1 MQTFEAP
8 IIIAASQVVVWE
20 SQFGV
25 ARRRYAFPHCP
36 TVSQTLGIDSQR
48 RGRLVLH
55 LRYPPLGPK
64 NLAPR
69 HRSSQRSAMSETPDQ
84 RANESEEQRERLVA
98 GLRDAVDLGEGKWVR
113 DTLDAMHPADASDL
127 LEQLSSERFE
137 AVVELLGGE
146 LPADILIELRE
157 EYREDAVEV
166 MSDEAVVE
174 ALDELE
180 TDDATAVLEDLD
192 EDRRERIL
200 EELEP
205 EDRAVLEASFE
216 FEEDTAGRL
225 MQREYL
231 AAPEFWTIGQTID
244 FARDNAKTLPTDFYE
259 VYVVDPMNKP
269 LGYVLL
275 SQLLRTERAVKLAD
289 IMETFTSDINV
300 DQDQEEVA
308 YQFQKY
314 ALASAPV
321 KDHDGRLVGMITV
334 DDMVQVIQEENT
346 EDLLAL
352 ANVSSADG
360 SDTVWES
367 VKARAPWLGI
377 NLITAFL
384 ASAIIA
390 LFEGTLDRLVQLAIL
405 MPVVAALAGNAG
417 SQGLAVAVRAIAERE
432 MEGKAG
438 RRAVVRETLTGL
450 VNGVIFAI
458 GVGLVAFFWFQDA
471 KLAIVLG
478 VAMLASFLWAGASGI
493 LVPLTLKRMGADPA
507 VASSVFVLTLTDT
520 MAFFSFLGLA
530 TLFLL

>member
-1 MQTFEAP
+1 
-8 IIIAASQVVVWE
+8 
-20 SQFGV
+20 
-25 ARRRYAFPHCP
+25 
-36 TVSQTLGIDSQR
+36 
-48 RGRLVLH
+48 
-55 LRYPPLGPK
+55 
-64 NLAPR
+64 
-69 HRSSQRSAMSETPDQ
+69 MSETPETQ
-84 RANESEEQRERLVA
+84 AELAEERRELLIAELREAIDA
-98 GLRDAVDLGEGKWVR
+98 GAAKQVR
-113 DTLDAMHPADASDL
+113 GLLEAEHPADASDF

-137 AVVELLGGE
+137 AVMDLLGGD

-166 MSDEAVVE
+166 MTDEAVVE

-216 FEEDTAGRL
+216 FDEDTAGRL
-225 MQREYL
+225 MQREFL
-231 AAPEFWTIGQTID
+231 AAPEFWSVGQTID
-244 FARDNAKTLPTDFYE
+244 YARENAEDLPTDFYE
-259 VYVVDPMNKP
+259 IYVVDPTNRP

-275 SQLLRTERAVKLAD
+275 SQLLRTERDVQLAD
-289 IMETFTSDINV
+289 IMEIFHSDIHV

-334 DDMVQVIQEENT
+334 DDMVHVIQEENT

-377 NLITAFL
+377 NLITAFI

-438 RRAVVRETLTGL
+438 RRAIVRETLTGL
-450 VNGVIFAI
+450 VNGIIFAI
-458 GVGLVAFFWFQDA
+458 GVGLVAFFWFSDV
-471 KLAIVLG
+471 KLAVVLAA
-478 VAMLASFLWAGASGI
+478 AMLASFAWAGVSGI
-493 LVPLTLKRMGADPA
+493 LVPLALKRMGADPA

>member
-1 MQTFEAP
+1 MT
-8 IIIAASQVVVWE
+8 
-20 SQFGV
+20 
-25 ARRRYAFPHCP
+25 
-36 TVSQTLGIDSQR
+36 
-48 RGRLVLH
+48 
-55 LRYPPLGPK
+55 
-64 NLAPR
+64 
-69 HRSSQRSAMSETPDQ
+69 ETPDPP
-84 RANESEEQRERLVA
+84 AETPEELREQLA
-98 GLRDAVDLGEGKWVR
+98 TQLRGAIDDGDGDRVR
-113 DTLDAMHPADASDL
+113 ETLDGMHPADASDL
-127 LEQLSSERFE
+127 LEQLSTERFE
-137 AVVELLGGE
+137 NAVELMDGE
-146 LPADILIELRE
+146 LPAEVLIELRE
-157 EYREDAVEV
+157 EYREDAVEA
-166 MSDEAVVE
+166 MTDEAVVD

-216 FEEDTAGRL
+216 FAEDTAGRL

-244 FARDNAKTLPTDFYE
+244 YARENATELPTDFYE

-275 SQLLRTERAVKLAD
+275 SRLLRAERDVRLAD
-289 IMETFTSDINV
+289 MMETLHSDIDV
-300 DQDQEEVA
+300 DLDQEEVA

-321 KDHDGRLVGMITV
+321 KDHEGRLVGMITV
-334 DDMVQVIQEENT
+334 DDMVHVIQEENT

-367 VKARAPWLGI
+367 VKARAPWLAI
-377 NLITAFL
+377 NLITAFF

-390 LFEGTLDRLVQLAIL
+390 LFDDALDRLVQLAIL

-438 RRAVVRETLTGL
+438 RRAVIRETLTGL
-450 VNGVIFAI
+450 VNGIIFAF
-458 GVGLVAFFWFQDA
+458 GVALVALIWFQDTR
-471 KLAIVLG
+471 LSVVLG
-478 VAMLASFLWAGASGI
+478 VAMFASFLWAGVSGI

>member
-1 MQTFEAP
+1 
-8 IIIAASQVVVWE
+8 
-20 SQFGV
+20 
-25 ARRRYAFPHCP
+25 
-36 TVSQTLGIDSQR
+36 
-48 RGRLVLH
+48 
-55 LRYPPLGPK
+55 
-64 NLAPR
+64 
-69 HRSSQRSAMSETPDQ
+69 MSETPQNPADD
-84 RANESEEQRERLVA
+84 AEERRELQAAEMREAIDA
-98 GLRDAVDLGEGKWVR
+98 GAENWVR
-113 DTLDAMHPADASDL
+113 ETLDAMHPADASDL

-137 AVVELLGGE
+137 AVVDLLGGE
-146 LPADILIELRE
+146 LPAEILIELRD

-166 MSDEAVVE
+166 MTDEAVVE

-205 EDRAVLEASFE
+205 QDRAVLEASFE

-225 MQREYL
+225 MQREFL
-231 AAPEFWTIGQTID
+231 AAPEFWSVGQTID
-244 FARDNAKTLPTDFYE
+244 FARDNAEELPTDFYE
-259 VYVVDPMNKP
+259 IYVVDPSNKP

-275 SQLLRTERAVKLAD
+275 SQLLRTHRDINLSD
-289 IMETFTSDINV
+289 IMEPFHSDIHV
-300 DQDQEEVA
+300 DLDQEEVA

-377 NLITAFL
+377 NLITAFI

-390 LFEGTLDRLVQLAIL
+390 VFEGALDRLVQLAIL

-438 RRAVVRETLTGL
+438 RRAIVRETLTGL
-450 VNGVIFAI
+450 VNGIIFAI
-458 GVGLVAFFWFQDA
+458 GVGLVALFWFQDL

-478 VAMLASFLWAGASGI
+478 VAMLASFVWAGVSGI

>member
-1 MQTFEAP
+1 MT
-8 IIIAASQVVVWE
+8 
-20 SQFGV
+20 
-25 ARRRYAFPHCP
+25 
-36 TVSQTLGIDSQR
+36 
-48 RGRLVLH
+48 
-55 LRYPPLGPK
+55 
-64 NLAPR
+64 
-69 HRSSQRSAMSETPDQ
+69 ETPQSPEDRQDDQ
-84 RANESEEQRERLVA
+84 EELVA
-98 GLRDAVDLGEGKWVR
+98 ELREAIDAGASKKVR
-113 DTLDAMHPADASDL
+113 ETLEAQHPADASDL

-137 AVVELLGGE
+137 AVVDLLGGE

-157 EYREDAVEV
+157 EFREDAVEV
-166 MSDEAVVE
+166 MTDEAVVD

-225 MQREYL
+225 MQREFL
-231 AAPEFWTIGQTID
+231 AAPEFWSVGQTID
-244 FARDNAKTLPTDFYE
+244 FARENADALPTDFYE
-259 VYVVDPMNKP
+259 IYVVDPTNKP

-275 SQLLRTERAVKLAD
+275 SQLLRTHRDVKLSD
-289 IMETFTSDINV
+289 IMEAFTSDIRV

-321 KDHDGRLVGMITV
+321 TDADGRLVGMITV
-334 DDMVQVIQEENT
+334 DDMVHVIQQENT

-377 NLITAFL
+377 NLITAFI

-390 LFEGTLDRLVQLAIL
+390 VFEGALDRLVQLAIL

-432 MEGKAG
+432 MEGKSS
-438 RRAVVRETLTGL
+438 RRAVVRETLTGV
-450 VNGVIFAI
+450 VNGVIFAV
-458 GVGLVAFFWFQDA
+458 GVGLVALFWFHDV
-471 KLAIVLG
+471 KLSIVLG
-478 VAMLASFLWAGASGI
+478 VAMFMSFVWAGVSGI
-493 LVPLTLKRMGADPA
+493 LVPLTLKRLGADPA
-507 VASSVFVLTLTDT
+507 VASSVFVLTLTDV

>member
-1 MQTFEAP
+1 
-8 IIIAASQVVVWE
+8 
-20 SQFGV
+20 
-25 ARRRYAFPHCP
+25 
-36 TVSQTLGIDSQR
+36 
-48 RGRLVLH
+48 
-55 LRYPPLGPK
+55 
-64 NLAPR
+64 
-69 HRSSQRSAMSETPDQ
+69 MSETPETQ
-84 RANESEEQRERLVA
+84 AELAEERRELLIAELREAIDA
-98 GLRDAVDLGEGKWVR
+98 GAAKQVR
-113 DTLDAMHPADASDL
+113 GLLEAEHPADASDF

-137 AVVELLGGE
+137 AVMDLLGGE

-225 MQREYL
+225 MQREFL
-231 AAPEFWTIGQTID
+231 AAPEFWSVGQTID
-244 FARDNAKTLPTDFYE
+244 YARENAEDLPTDFYE
-259 VYVVDPMNKP
+259 IYVVDPTNRP

-275 SQLLRTERAVKLAD
+275 SQLLRTEREIQLAD
-289 IMETFTSDINV
+289 IMETFHSDIHV

-334 DDMVQVIQEENT
+334 DDMVHVIQEENT

-377 NLITAFL
+377 NLITAF
-384 ASAIIA
+384 
-390 LFEGTLDRLVQLAIL
+390 E
-405 MPVVAALAGNAG
+405 
-417 SQGLAVAVRAIAERE
+417 
-432 MEGKAG
+432 
-438 RRAVVRETLTGL
+438 
-450 VNGVIFAI
+450 
-458 GVGLVAFFWFQDA
+458 
-471 KLAIVLG
+471 
-478 VAMLASFLWAGASGI
+478 
-493 LVPLTLKRMGADPA
+493 
-507 VASSVFVLTLTDT
+507 
-520 MAFFSFLGLA
+520 
-530 TLFLL
+530 

>member
-1 MQTFEAP
+1 
-8 IIIAASQVVVWE
+8 
-20 SQFGV
+20 
-25 ARRRYAFPHCP
+25 
-36 TVSQTLGIDSQR
+36 
-48 RGRLVLH
+48 
-55 LRYPPLGPK
+55 
-64 NLAPR
+64 
-69 HRSSQRSAMSETPDQ
+69 MSEVNPIPTDDG
-84 RANESEEQRERLVA
+84 EEQRAQLA
-98 GLRDAVDLGEGKWVR
+98 ADLREAIDVGYGDGIREMLE
-113 DTLDAMHPADASDL
+113 AMHPADASDL
-127 LEQLSSERFE
+127 LEQLSTERFE
-137 AVVELLGGE
+137 ATVELLGGE
-146 LPADILIELRE
+146 LPAEILIELRE

-180 TDDATAVLEDLD
+180 SDDATAVLEDLD

-200 EELEP
+200 DELEP

-225 MQREYL
+225 MQRDYL

-244 FARDNAKTLPTDFYE
+244 FARDNAEELPTDFYE

-275 SQLLRTERAVKLAD
+275 SQLLRTERDVKLAD
-289 IMETFTSDINV
+289 IMETFHSDIHV

-321 KDHDGRLVGMITV
+321 KDREGRLVGMITV
-334 DDMVQVIQEENT
+334 DDMVHVIQEENT

-377 NLITAFL
+377 NLITAFI

-438 RRAVVRETLTGL
+438 RRAVVRETLTGF

-458 GVGLVAFFWFQDA
+458 GVGLVALFWFRDVN
-471 KLAIVLG
+471 LALVLA

>member
-1 MQTFEAP
+1 
-8 IIIAASQVVVWE
+8 
-20 SQFGV
+20 
-25 ARRRYAFPHCP
+25 
-36 TVSQTLGIDSQR
+36 
-48 RGRLVLH
+48 
-55 LRYPPLGPK
+55 
-64 NLAPR
+64 
-69 HRSSQRSAMSETPDQ
+69 MSETSSNSADE
-84 RANESEEQRERLVA
+84 AEERRELQAAEMREAIDA
-98 GLRDAVDLGEGKWVR
+98 GAENWVR
-113 DTLDAMHPADASDL
+113 ETLDAMHPADASDL

-137 AVVELLGGE
+137 AVVDLLGGE
-146 LPADILIELRE
+146 LPAEILIELRD

-166 MSDEAVVE
+166 MTDEAVVE

-205 EDRAVLEASFE
+205 QDRAVLEASFE
-216 FEEDTAGRL
+216 FDEDTAGRL
-225 MQREYL
+225 MQREFL
-231 AAPEFWTIGQTID
+231 AAPEFWSVGQTID
-244 FARDNAKTLPTDFYE
+244 FARDNADELPTDFYE
-259 VYVVDPMNKP
+259 IYVVDPSNKP

-275 SQLLRTERAVKLAD
+275 SQLLRTRRDINLAD
-289 IMETFTSDINV
+289 IMETFSSDIHV
-300 DQDQEEVA
+300 DLDQEEVA

-377 NLITAFL
+377 NLITAFI

-390 LFEGTLDRLVQLAIL
+390 VFEGALDRLVQLAIL

-438 RRAVVRETLTGL
+438 RRAIVRETLTGL
-450 VNGVIFAI
+450 VNGIIFAI
-458 GVGLVAFFWFQDA
+458 GVGLVALFWFQDV
-471 KLAIVLG
+471 KLSLVLG
-478 VAMLASFLWAGASGI
+478 VAMLASFVWAGGSGI
-493 LVPLTLKRMGADPA
+493 LVPLTLKKMGADPA

>member
-1 MQTFEAP
+1 
-8 IIIAASQVVVWE
+8 
-20 SQFGV
+20 
-25 ARRRYAFPHCP
+25 
-36 TVSQTLGIDSQR
+36 
-48 RGRLVLH
+48 
-55 LRYPPLGPK
+55 
-64 NLAPR
+64 
-69 HRSSQRSAMSETPDQ
+69 MSETPDKPVPDD
-84 RANESEEQRERLVA
+84 EEQRAQLA
-98 GLRDAVDLGEGKWVR
+98 SDLRDAIDLGEGDWIR
-113 DTLDAMHPADASDL
+113 DTLDDMHPADASDL
-127 LEQLSSERFE
+127 LEHLSTERFE
-137 AVVELLGGE
+137 AAVELLDGE
-146 LPADILIELRE
+146 LPSEILIELRE
-157 EYREDAVEV
+157 EYREDAVEI

-174 ALDELE
+174 ALDDLE

-200 EELEP
+200 DELEP

-225 MQREYL
+225 MQREFL

-244 FARDNAKTLPTDFYE
+244 FARDNAADLPTDFYE
-259 VYVVDPMNKP
+259 IYVVDPTNKP

-275 SQLLRTERAVKLAD
+275 SQLLRTGRDVKLAD
-289 IMETFTSDINV
+289 IMGSFNSDIHV

-321 KDHDGRLVGMITV
+321 KDHEGRLVGMITV
-334 DDMVQVIQEENT
+334 DDMVHVIQEENT

-377 NLITAFL
+377 NLITAFV

-390 LFEGTLDRLVQLAIL
+390 LFEGTLDRLVQIAIL

-438 RRAVVRETLTGL
+438 RRAVVRETLTGV
-450 VNGVIFAI
+450 VNGGIFAI
-458 GVGLVAFFWFQDA
+458 GVALVALFWFQDV
-471 KLAIVLG
+471 KLSIILG
-478 VAMLASFLWAGASGI
+478 VAMFASFVWAGVSGI

-507 VASSVFVLTLTDT
+507 VASSVFVLTLTDV

>member
-1 MQTFEAP
+1 
-8 IIIAASQVVVWE
+8 
-20 SQFGV
+20 
-25 ARRRYAFPHCP
+25 
-36 TVSQTLGIDSQR
+36 
-48 RGRLVLH
+48 
-55 LRYPPLGPK
+55 
-64 NLAPR
+64 
-69 HRSSQRSAMSETPDQ
+69 MSETSSNSTDE
-84 RANESEEQRERLVA
+84 AEERRELQAAEMREAIDA
-98 GLRDAVDLGEGKWVR
+98 GAENWVR
-113 DTLDAMHPADASDL
+113 ETLDAMHPADASDL

-137 AVVELLGGE
+137 AVVDLLGGE
-146 LPADILIELRE
+146 LPAEILIELRD

-166 MSDEAVVE
+166 MTDEAVVE

-205 EDRAVLEASFE
+205 QDRAVLEASFE

-225 MQREYL
+225 MQREFL
-231 AAPEFWTIGQTID
+231 AAPEFWSVGQTID
-244 FARDNAKTLPTDFYE
+244 FARDNADELPTDFYE
-259 VYVVDPMNKP
+259 IYVVDPGNKP

-275 SQLLRTERAVKLAD
+275 SQLLRTRHDINLAD
-289 IMETFTSDINV
+289 IMETFSSDIHV
-300 DQDQEEVA
+300 DLDQEEVA

-377 NLITAFL
+377 NLITAFI

-390 LFEGTLDRLVQLAIL
+390 VFEGALDRLVQLAIL

-438 RRAVVRETLTGL
+438 RRAIVRETLTGL
-450 VNGVIFAI
+450 VNGIIFAI
-458 GVGLVAFFWFQDA
+458 GVGLVALFWFQDV
-471 KLAIVLG
+471 KLSLVLG
-478 VAMLASFLWAGASGI
+478 VAMLASFVWAGGSGI
-493 LVPLTLKRMGADPA
+493 LVPLTLKKMGADPA

>member
-1 MQTFEAP
+1 
-8 IIIAASQVVVWE
+8 
-20 SQFGV
+20 
-25 ARRRYAFPHCP
+25 
-36 TVSQTLGIDSQR
+36 
-48 RGRLVLH
+48 
-55 LRYPPLGPK
+55 
-64 NLAPR
+64 
-69 HRSSQRSAMSETPDQ
+69 MSETPPISTDD
-84 RANESEEQRERLVA
+84 AEERRELQAAEMREAIDA
-98 GLRDAVDLGEGKWVR
+98 GAENWVR
-113 DTLDAMHPADASDL
+113 ETLDAMHPADASDL
-127 LEQLSSERFE
+127 LEQLSTERLE
-137 AVVELLGGE
+137 AVVDLLGGE
-146 LPADILIELRE
+146 LPAEILIELRD

-205 EDRAVLEASFE
+205 QDRAVLEASFE

-225 MQREYL
+225 MQREFL
-231 AAPEFWTIGQTID
+231 AAPEFWSVGQTID
-244 FARDNAKTLPTDFYE
+244 FARDNAEDLPTDFYE
-259 VYVVDPMNKP
+259 IYVVDPGNKP

-275 SQLLRTERAVKLAD
+275 SQLLRTRRDINLSD
-289 IMETFTSDINV
+289 IMETFSSDIHV
-300 DQDQEEVA
+300 DLDQEEVA

-377 NLITAFL
+377 NLITAFI

-390 LFEGTLDRLVQLAIL
+390 VFEGALDRLVQLAIL

-438 RRAVVRETLTGL
+438 RRAIVRETLTGL
-450 VNGVIFAI
+450 VNGIIFAI
-458 GVGLVAFFWFQDA
+458 GVGLVAMFWFQDV
-471 KLAIVLG
+471 KLSVVLG
-478 VAMLASFLWAGASGI
+478 VAMLASFVWAGASGI
-493 LVPLTLKRMGADPA
+493 LVPLTLKKMGADPA

>member
-1 MQTFEAP
+1 
-8 IIIAASQVVVWE
+8 
-20 SQFGV
+20 
-25 ARRRYAFPHCP
+25 
-36 TVSQTLGIDSQR
+36 
-48 RGRLVLH
+48 
-55 LRYPPLGPK
+55 
-64 NLAPR
+64 
-69 HRSSQRSAMSETPDQ
+69 MSETPDQ
-84 RANESEEQRERLVA
+84 PVPDDEAQRAQLASD
-98 GLRDAVDLGEGKWVR
+98 LRDAIDLGEGDWIR
-113 DTLDAMHPADASDL
+113 ETLEDMHPADASDL
-127 LEQLSSERFE
+127 LEHLSTERFE
-137 AVVELLGGE
+137 AAVELLDGD
-146 LPADILIELRE
+146 LPSEILIELRE
-157 EYREDAVEV
+157 EYREDAVEM

-174 ALDELE
+174 ALDDLE

-200 EELEP
+200 DELEP

-225 MQREYL
+225 MQREFL

-244 FARDNAKTLPTDFYE
+244 FARDNADDLPTDFYE
-259 VYVVDPMNKP
+259 IYVVDPSNKP

-275 SQLLRTERAVKLAD
+275 SQLLRTGRDVKLAD
-289 IMETFTSDINV
+289 IMESFNSDIHV
-300 DQDQEEVA
+300 DMDQEEVA

-334 DDMVQVIQEENT
+334 DDMVHVIQEENT

-377 NLITAFL
+377 NLITAFV

-438 RRAVVRETLTGL
+438 RRAVVRETLTGV
-450 VNGVIFAI
+450 VNGGIFAI
-458 GVGLVAFFWFQDA
+458 GVALVALFWFKDA
-471 KLAIVLG
+471 KLSIVLG
-478 VAMLASFLWAGASGI
+478 IAMFASFVWAGASGI

-507 VASSVFVLTLTDT
+507 VASSVFVLTLTDV

>member
-1 MQTFEAP
+1 
-8 IIIAASQVVVWE
+8 
-20 SQFGV
+20 
-25 ARRRYAFPHCP
+25 
-36 TVSQTLGIDSQR
+36 
-48 RGRLVLH
+48 
-55 LRYPPLGPK
+55 
-64 NLAPR
+64 
-69 HRSSQRSAMSETPDQ
+69 MSETPETQ
-84 RANESEEQRERLVA
+84 AELAEERRELLIAELREAIDA
-98 GLRDAVDLGEGKWVR
+98 GAAKQVR
-113 DTLDAMHPADASDL
+113 GLLEAEHPADASDF

-137 AVVELLGGE
+137 AVMDLLGGD

-205 EDRAVLEASFE
+205 EDRAVLEASFD

-225 MQREYL
+225 MQREFL
-231 AAPEFWTIGQTID
+231 AAPEFWSVGQTID
-244 FARDNAKTLPTDFYE
+244 YARENAEDLPTDFYE
-259 VYVVDPMNKP
+259 IYVVDPTNRP

-275 SQLLRTERAVKLAD
+275 SQLLRTERDVQLAD
-289 IMETFTSDINV
+289 IMETFHSDIHV

-334 DDMVQVIQEENT
+334 DDMVHVIQEENT

-377 NLITAFL
+377 NLITAFI

-458 GVGLVAFFWFQDA
+458 GVGLVAFFWFSDVE
-471 KLAIVLG
+471 LAVVLAA
-478 VAMLASFLWAGASGI
+478 AMLASFAWAGVSGI
-493 LVPLTLKRMGADPA
+493 LVPLALKRMGADPA